1 MFAHDNETIFYP
13 VAGDRVFTV
22 SIAALVSKA
31 REAIDDNADGAGS
44 PSGPSPWQTDTRIVD
59 VAEMLHAEDGTPR
72 DTVSFG
78 VGDVRVAAMMP
89 GRGDLTPAELLD
101 AVSVWAD
108 YADVAAALLD
118 RGCEVDEAMAYA
130 GSSMVA
136 AA

>member
-13 VAGDRVFTV
+13 VAGDRVFAV

-31 REAIDDNADGAGS
+31 RSAIDSNDGGIA
-44 PSGPSPWQTDTRIVD
+44 PAGPSPWAADTRVVD
-59 VAEMLHAEDGTPR
+59 VAEMLHHEDGTPR

-78 VGDVRVAAMMP
+78 VGDLRVAAMVA
-89 GRGDLTPAELLD
+89 GRGRLSPVDLLA

-108 YADVAAALLD
+108 YADEADALLD
-118 RGCEVDEAMAYA
+118 RGCEEDEAMAYA
-130 GSSMVA
+130 GSALVA